1 MLIKS
6 IEECVQLTIQI
17 FNKCFFLKK
26 KMRVYLQVVKSLG
39 IQFSVFDVLAQIF
52 FYLNSVHVMP
62 VPLYTS
68 AF

>member
-17 FNKCFFLKK
+17 FNKFFFK

-52 FYLNSVHVMP
+52 LYLNSVHVMP

>member
-1 MLIKS
+1 
-6 IEECVQLTIQI
+6 
-17 FNKCFFLKK
+17 
-26 KMRVYLQVVKSLG
+26 MRVYLQVVKSLG

-52 FYLNSVHVMP
+52 LYLNSVHVMP